1 MPFSVRD
8 LSSLGAVWSRPAQ
21 ETRLPVSLSCQG
33 LGVGDR
39 YSVKPQAE
47 ASHQFIHSLTHSF
60 IHSPNIR
67 ASYVP
72 GTGADERAETD
83 NTQLQ
88 FQRKRVNKPNPRSGG
103 EKGVGKGAGSAN
115 MGASGHHRQGRAP
128 GEDGL

>member
-60 IHSPNIR
+60 IRSLIHSFIHQISGPR
-67 ASYVP
+67 MCQALGP
-72 GTGADERAETD
+72 TRE
-83 NTQLQ
+83 
-88 FQRKRVNKPNPRSGG
+88 QRQTTRS
-103 EKGVGKGAGSAN
+103 SN
-115 MGASGHHRQGRAP
+115 SSGRG
-128 GEDGL
+128 